1 MPFDSTCKFIA
12 ENFPQD
18 IATWLLGK
26 PVTLTKI
33 EPSELSVEPI
43 RADSLI
49 GLQSKNEIFH
59 IEFQVDPK
67 PDVPF
72 READYFLRLHR
83 IFPEKSVR
91 QIVIYLRKTNSSLVY
106 QDTFIL
112 GRMRHSY
119 EVIRLWECDVEQF
132 LDLPG
137 LLPFA
142 ALSKTNNPKEILAT
156 VARKI
161 EKIPEE
167 RARSNI
173 AASTAVLAGLL
184 YSRDVIT
191 QILRQDIMKESTMY
205 QAIKAEGFQQGMA
218 RGERSGVEHRICYRR
233 SLLLRLLN
241 RRLGVIPSELIAQ
254 IDTLPLHKLE
264 DLGEALLDF
273 REEADLSDWFQSH
286 S

>member
-12 ENFPQD
+12 ENFSRD

-49 GLQSKNEIFH
+49 LLQSKKEILY

-83 IFPEKSVR
+83 IFPEKSV
-91 QIVIYLRKTNSSLVY
+91 QQVVVYLRKTNSPLVY
-106 QDTFIL
+106 QDSFQM
-112 GRMRHSY
+112 GRMHHRY

-132 LDLPG
+132 LHLPG

-142 ALSKTNNPKEILAT
+142 
-156 VARKI
+156 
-161 EKIPEE
+161 EKM
-167 RARSNI
+167 S
-173 AASTAVLAGLL
+173 
-184 YSRDVIT
+184 
-191 QILRQDIMKESTMY
+191 
-205 QAIKAEGFQQGMA
+205 
-218 RGERSGVEHRICYRR
+218 
-233 SLLLRLLN
+233 
-241 RRLGVIPSELIAQ
+241 
-254 IDTLPLHKLE
+254 
-264 DLGEALLDF
+264 
-273 REEADLSDWFQSH
+273 
-286 S
+286 